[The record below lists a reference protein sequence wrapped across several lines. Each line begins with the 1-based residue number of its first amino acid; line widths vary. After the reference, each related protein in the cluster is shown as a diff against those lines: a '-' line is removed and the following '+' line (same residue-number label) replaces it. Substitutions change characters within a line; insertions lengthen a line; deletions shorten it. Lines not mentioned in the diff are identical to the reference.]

1 MVCNAWTY
9 IFINLFFHFY
19 VAIPQV
25 MSMQKTTCC
34 LLLRLSH
41 ATLPGKTNISGCCSS
56 EARSCARWEWYI
68 AIVMLLKHTV
78 PERIHVVSHLGR
90 RAYHLCTV
98 FMLSVPRVLALFS
111 LPPLSGSHIWVSS
124 MIASA
129 AEQRFTVEWRA
140 YPEFRFFFLFYL
152 PSIQHCNFTSL
163 HLTESF
169 QSLNLW
175 KGRLVVYAS
184 CQWTEI
190 EIQPVLF
197 DFEHIDL
204 LGDMMSRSALEQYI
218 ST

>member
-1 MVCNAWTY
+1 M
-9 IFINLFFHFY
+9 
-19 VAIPQV
+19 AIPQV
-25 MSMQKTTCC
+25 MSMQRTTCC

-98 FMLSVPRVLALFS
+98 FMLSVPRELALFS

-140 YPEFRFFFLFYL
+140 YPEFRFFFFIYHQY
-152 PSIQHCNFTSL
+152 SIIISQVCI
-163 HLTESF
+163 
-169 QSLNLW
+169 SLNFA
-175 KGRLVVYAS
+175 KVKTYEKV
-184 CQWTEI
+184 
-190 EIQPVLF
+190 
-197 DFEHIDL
+197 DL
-204 LGDMMSRSALEQYI
+204 LSMHHVSKLKLKCSQCYLTLKILICWVTWWAGQHLNNIFLFSTVLYVVALKI
-218 ST
+218 HIILSPM